1 MTSSPK
7 SSNFTP
13 QLSLESVSVRFGG
26 VTALEDVSLTV
37 APGESLAVIGAS
49 GAGKSTLFRA
59 LTRGSALD
67 GGKISIDGRDLYT
80 LSSRD
85 LKRIRRRI
93 GTIYQAYN
101 LIPQLSAGV
110 NASLG
115 DVGGMSASQTL
126 RTFLAGPAPGLS
138 KKVRA
143 ALEEVGLTDKAG
155 ARTADLS
162 GGQQQRVAVARLVVQ
177 RPDLILADEP
187 FAAVDPVTTEGVLE
201 TLLNLNKAGA
211 TLLVNLH
218 DVRIAR
224 RFPRVVALKA
234 GRLVFDGSPALLDE
248 EKLAEIYAGDTGAPS
263 KEEDREEA
271 NLRRRREAPARVLE
285 GQDGVTSH

>member
-7 SSNFTP
+7 NSNP
-13 QLSLESVSVRFGG
+13 PPRLSLESVSVRFGG
-26 VTALEDVSLTV
+26 VTALEDVSFAV

-59 LTRGSALD
+59 LTRGPALD
-67 GGKISIDGRDLYT
+67 SGGISIDGCDLYT
-80 LSSRD
+80 LSSRE
-85 LKRIRRRI
+85 LKRVRRRI
-93 GTIYQAYN
+93 GTIHQAYN

-115 DVGGMSASQTL
+115 GVGGMSAIQTL
-126 RTFLAGPAPGLS
+126 RTFLAGPAPNLS

-143 ALEEVGLTDKAG
+143 ALQEVGLADKAG

-187 FAAVDPVTTEGVLE
+187 FAAVDPVTTERVLE

-234 GRLVFDGSPALLDE
+234 GRRVFDGPPALLDE
-248 EKLAEIYAGDTGAPS
+248 EKLAEIYAGDSGTPTN
-263 KEEDREEA
+263 EDPEEA
-271 NLRRRREAPARVLE
+271 NLRRRREASARVLE